1 MCDQDLDPTIL
12 TGSILLLLFP
22 NSTTIGSEVSVPTLW
37 VSSRQGFPNFWGT
50 APWQLA
56 EPQQMGALFFL
67 IDARPLLERTHYNAN
82 PEVP

>member
-1 MCDQDLDPTIL
+1 MCDQDLDPTIFM
-12 TGSILLLLFP
+12 GSVLLSLFP
-22 NSTTIGSEVSVPTLW
+22 NSTTIGSEVSVPALW
-37 VSSRQGFPNFWGT
+37 VSSQQGFPNFWGT